1 MLEIQKQKNILVS
14 KNNYFKGVIMEL
26 KGGYWKFSQSLTQ
39 RSFVCG
45 RCSTYVSSIEGYNY
59 SASSGI
65 YLCPN
70 CSYPTIFGIDGT
82 QFPGPLL
89 GKEIKNIDEDLA
101 KLYTEIRTDVAHECY
116 TSAILLSRKFL
127 MHIAV
132 KEGAKIGL
140 NFTEYVNYLTT
151 EFLPPRSRDWVDRI
165 RIMGNEANH
174 EISLVTKKDVI
185 EMLNY
190 LELLLLNLYE
200 YQIKDEKD
208 KK

>member
-1 MLEIQKQKNILVS
+1 
-14 KNNYFKGVIMEL
+14 MEL
-26 KGGYWKFSQSLTQ
+26 NDGYWTGKQNLDKKCFI
-39 RSFVCG
+39 CG
-45 RCSTYVSSIEGYNY
+45 NCSAYVSSVLGYGHSISPLN
-59 SASSGI
+59 I

-70 CSYPTIFGIDGT
+70 CSYPTFFGIKGT

-89 GKEIKNIDEDLA
+89 GKKIKNIDGDIEE
-101 KLYTEIRTDVAHECY
+101 LYTEIRKDIAHECY

-132 KEGAKIGL
+132 KEGAKPGL

-151 EFLPPRSRDWVDRI
+151 EFLPPRSKNWVDRI

-174 EISLVTKKDVI
+174 EISLVTEKDVT

-200 YQIKDEKD
+200 YQIKNEKI
-208 KK
+208 